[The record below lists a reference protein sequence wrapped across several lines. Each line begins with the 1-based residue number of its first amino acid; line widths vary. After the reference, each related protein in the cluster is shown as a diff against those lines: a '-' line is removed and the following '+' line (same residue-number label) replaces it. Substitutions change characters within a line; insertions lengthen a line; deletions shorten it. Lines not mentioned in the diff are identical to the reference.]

1 MSQSSIQIAKSAG
14 VMSVATMVSRILG
27 LVREQLIATLFSRTA
42 TDAFYV
48 AFRIPN
54 LLRDL
59 FAEGAMSSAFVPTFT
74 EYLRN
79 RSKKEAWELASNILN
94 LLLVGLSLTTVVG
107 ILFSESLVSKFA
119 GEFRA
124 TPGKFELTVLLTQI
138 MFPFLPMVALAAVLM
153 GILNSHG
160 SFFLPALAPALFNV
174 GSLVLALGLY
184 FWLPAWGYDPVLGMA
199 IGTLCGGALQLL
211 IQVPPLLRKGFAYSA
226 SLNLQHPGVQR
237 ILLLMGPG
245 TIGLASTQV
254 NIFVNTWL
262 ATSQGEG
269 PVSWLNYAFRLMQ
282 FPLGIFGVAIA
293 SATLPTVSAHVAM
306 RELEGLRKTLSSAL
320 RMVLVINIPASL
332 GLIFLSRPIVAL
344 IYEHGKFKQTDTD
357 HTSKALIFYAI
368 GLFAYSGIKV
378 LVPAFYAL
386 RQSRVPVI
394 ISTIAVAANIAL
406 NLGLVGPFGYLGLAL
421 GTSITAIGNFGL
433 LFHQLQRVAGR
444 FAGMEIFALGLKMLA
459 ASAIMGVVSM
469 GSYAW
474 LMPSAAH
481 VSLVSEALFLGL
493 SISLG
498 LATLYG
504 ACRLIRIEEVETASG
519 LVKSKL
525 RRLFGRS

>member
-1 MSQSSIQIAKSAG
+1 MSL
-14 VMSVATMVSRILG
+14 ATMLSRVLG

-74 EYLRN
+74 EYLKNHGR
-79 RSKKEAWELASNILN
+79 KEAWVLASNILN
-94 LLLVGLSLTTVVG
+94 ILLLSLSGLTLLG
-107 ILFSESLVSKFA
+107 ILYSGRLVSLFA
-119 GEFRA
+119 GEFKN
-124 TPGKFELTVLLTQI
+124 TPGKFELTVLLTQV

-160 SFFLPALAPALFNV
+160 TFFIPALAPALFNI
-174 GSLVLALGLY
+174 GSLVIAVVLY
-184 FWLPAWGYDPVLGMA
+184 FWLPGWGYDAVLGMA

-211 IQVPPLLRKGFAYSA
+211 IQVPPLLKKGFAYSG
-226 SLNLQHPGVQR
+226 SLNFKHPGVRR
-237 ILLLMGPG
+237 ILFLMGPG

-293 SATLPTVSAHVAM
+293 SAALPTVSAHAAAG
-306 RELEGLRKTLSSAL
+306 ELEGLRKTLTSAL
-320 RMVLVINIPASL
+320 RMVFVINIPATF
-332 GLIFLSRPIVAL
+332 GLIFLSRPIIGL
-344 IYEHGKFKQTDTD
+344 IYEHGKFKPTDTNS
-357 HTSKALIFYAI
+357 TSNALICYAI

-386 RQSRVPVI
+386 GRSRIPVA
-394 ISTIAVAANIAL
+394 ISAICVAGNIAM
-406 NLGLVGPFGYLGLAL
+406 NLWLIGPLGYLGLAL
-421 GTSITAIGNFGL
+421 GTSLTAIGNFAL
-433 LFHQLQRVAGR
+433 LFRQLQSVSGPLA
-444 FAGMEIFALGLKMLA
+444 MVQIFTLGLKMCI
-459 ASAIMGVVSM
+459 ASIAMGAVSM
-469 GSYAW
+469 QTHRW
-474 LMPSAAH
+474 LFPLGKP
-481 VSLVSEALFLGL
+481 VSVGFEALVMAL
-493 SISLG
+493 SIGLG

-504 ACRLIRIEEVETASG
+504 ACHLLRIEELVIATAAAKRKFS
-519 LVKSKL
+519 
-525 RRLFGRS
+525 RLFPGA